1 MNAPLDNNKKVLSNG
16 IEKGFNGTIPNGGQY
31 PPISTEGTI
40 ELWKYAQNTD
50 IKANTSLI
58 TKSMNPIINPFL
70 TSFV

>member
-1 MNAPLDNNKKVLSNG
+1 MKAPLDNNKKVLSNG
-16 IEKGFNGTIPNGGQY
+16 IEKGFKGTIPNGGQY

-50 IKANTSLI
+50 IKAKTSLI